1 MHKRVFKPNVII
13 ALSLIFLTLLLS
25 IGIYLWSINN
35 NIQIYSKQV
44 ERINKLRL
52 LNKDFNTFSL
62 QKGSFINYDTI
73 NQQIKDFNA
82 ILNSLKQEITDNKND
97 KILLET
103 VSTIESDYQQ
113 KILLLE
119 HLKSYNS
126 AISSSLQYLYDLK
139 KNINTLSSVEKRD
152 IRMIGSTLAM
162 TTQLYAGLIKNRDKI
177 NQNIEKIKM
186 LTKKYKD
193 DYIQYFYYHEKSVIA
208 KISHI
213 QKEQERVN
221 RLDITSKLD
230 LVYEHLEAK
239 YQEYLLTEKMILL
252 LFMFSMVAMVSFIL
266 YLYKK
271 SLRDKIELQAYKYAI
286 ENSDNSIV
294 MTDKNH
300 TIIYVNEAFEKE
312 TGYNKEEVL
321 GENPRI
327 LKSGLMDAEH
337 YAKLADTL
345 KNRQRWEGEFINKRK
360 DGTIM
365 YEKASINPII
375 IDDELT
381 SYIAIKLNITKYIEQ
396 EKKVKFLAL
405 HDPLTSLPNRLHFE
419 QHFNNQILEKNKKVT
434 LLYIDLD
441 RFKTI
446 NDSLG
451 HHVGDA
457 LLKVFAQRLK
467 SALDRGDF
475 LARIG
480 GDEFV
485 VLLEIKSEK
494 DANKIAQ
501 RILKLL
507 QTPIEVLGHS
517 LNITTSIGLSFFPS
531 DGDNLE
537 TLLKHADTAMYRA
550 KNSGRNNFKTFT
562 QELSDEINER
572 LEIEQALNHAI
583 VKGEFY
589 LVYQPKYSLTTNYII
604 GFEALI
610 RWEHETLGF
619 IGPDKFIPIAEE
631 IGAIHK
637 IGLFVFAQ
645 ACKDFK
651 VLKTINPSLQSI
663 AINIST
669 IQFREKNFIKTLN
682 NISDTVG
689 IHPSKIELEITESC
703 IMDNVEKNIQMLHR
717 LKEYGYKIAI
727 DDFGT
732 GYSSFAYLKKLP
744 INTIK
749 IDKSFVDDITT
760 QKSDKDIVNTIINLA
775 QNLGFETVAEG
786 IEYES
791 QEKLLLEM
799 GCNLGQGYYFSR
811 PQKIED
817 IKEFVQ
823 THREKKKLPALGLVE
838 S

>member
-1 MHKRVFKPNVII
+1 MRKRVFKPNVII
-13 ALSLIFLTLLLS
+13 ALSLTFLTLLLS
-25 IGIYLWSINN
+25 IGIYLWSIND
-35 NIQIYSKQV
+35 NIQIYSKHV
-44 ERINKLRL
+44 NEINKLRI

-62 QKGSFINYDTI
+62 HKGSFTNYDII
-73 NQQIKDFNA
+73 NQKIKDFDTVVNNLQRG
-82 ILNSLKQEITDNKND
+82 IIQNEND
-97 KILLET
+97 STLLHT
-103 VSTIESDYQQ
+103 IVSIKSDYQ
-113 KILLLE
+113 KKVVLLE
-119 HLKSYNS
+119 YLKSFNS
-126 AISSSLQYLYDLK
+126 AISSSLQYLFDLK
-139 KNINTLSSVEKRD
+139 KSINKLKNIEKKD
-152 IRMIGSTLAM
+152 IRMIGNTLFM
-162 TTQLYAGLIKNRDKI
+162 TTQLYAGLIINRDKI
-177 NQNIEKIKM
+177 EHNIQEIEILAKQSANE
-186 LTKKYKD
+186 
-193 DYIQYFYYHEKSVIA
+193 YIHYFYYHEKSVVA
-208 KISHI
+208 KIVSI
-213 QKEQERVN
+213 QKEQERVTH
-221 RLDITSKLD
+221 LDITSKLN
-230 LVYEHLEAK
+230 LVYDHLEAT
-239 YQEYLLTEKMILL
+239 YHEYLITGKIILL

-294 MTDKNH
+294 ITDKNH
-300 TIIYVNEAFEKE
+300 TITYVNEAFEKE
-312 TGYNKEEVL
+312 TGYSKEEVI

-327 LKSGLMDAEH
+327 LKSGLMDTGH
-337 YAKLADTL
+337 YQKLVETL
-345 KNRQRWEGEFINKRK
+345 KNRQKWEGEFINKRK
-360 DGTIM
+360 DGTLM
-365 YEKASINPII
+365 YEKASINPVI

-396 EKKVKFLAL
+396 EKKVEFLAL
-405 HDPLTSLPNRLHFE
+405 HDQLTSLPNRLYFE
-419 QHFNNQILEKNKKVT
+419 QHFNNQILEKNKNVT

-457 LLKVFAQRLK
+457 LLKVFSQRLQ

-485 VLLEIKSEK
+485 ILLEIKNEK

-550 KNSGRNNFKTFT
+550 KNSGRNNFKVFT
-562 QELSDEINER
+562 QELSNEINER
-572 LEIEQALNHAI
+572 LELEQALSHAI
-583 VKGEFY
+583 INEEFY
-589 LVYQPKYSLTTNYII
+589 LVYQPKYSLKTNQII

-610 RWEHETLGF
+610 RWEHEKLGF
-619 IGPDKFIPIAEE
+619 VGPDKFIPIAEE
-631 IGAIHK
+631 IGMIHQ

-645 ACKDFK
+645 ACKDFSI
-651 VLKTINPSLQSI
+651 LKTVNPALQSI

-669 IQFREKNFIKTLN
+669 IQFREKNFIETLN

-689 IHPSKIELEITESC
+689 IHPSEIELEITESC
-703 IMDNVEKNIQMLHR
+703 IMDNVEKNISMLHTLR
-717 LKEYGYKIAI
+717 EYGYKIAI

-786 IEYES
+786 IEYEG

-799 GCNLGQGYYFSR
+799 GCDLGQGYYFCK
-811 PQKIED
+811 PQRIED
-817 IKEFVQ
+817 IKAFVKSRKTQKEFSLL
-823 THREKKKLPALGLVE
+823 E
-838 S
+838 